1 MFEFPGLGRHR
12 GNRLLAALNPDDFSR
27 LAPHLSLVD
36 LSFGSVLYE
45 SGGHIENIYF
55 PHDGVIS
62 LVAVLEG
69 GSRWRFSAAKA
80 WLASPAPS

>member
-12 GNRLLAALNPDDFSR
+12 GNRLLAALNSDDFSR

-45 SGGHIENIYF
+45 SVAGTSRTS
-55 PHDGVIS
+55 IS
-62 LVAVLEG
+62 RMMA
-69 GSRWRFSAAKA
+69 
-80 WLASPAPS
+80 